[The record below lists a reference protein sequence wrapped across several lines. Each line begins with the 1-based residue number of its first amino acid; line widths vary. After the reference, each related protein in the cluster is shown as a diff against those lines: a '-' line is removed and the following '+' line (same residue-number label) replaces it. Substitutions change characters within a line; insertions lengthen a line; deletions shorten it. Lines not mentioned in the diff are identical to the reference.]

1 MSSVPRAPRS
11 SEAWG
16 SGSVGGVGDG
26 AGASNAGPAD
36 TGPAVRPKVGS
47 LWGVGD
53 GGGASNAGPADT
65 GPAVRPKVGSLG
77 GVGGGAGDGAGGSNA
92 GPADTGPAARP
103 KVGVVGGG
111 GGASNAGPRARRK
124 VGVVGGGGGASN
136 AGPRARRKVGVVG
149 GGAEQVPGV
158 GCCAGGPELNR
169 PPNRPSRPALLVRCS
184 TEPCPPVSS
193 ASWEASRSRSSSLR
207 SAARRGPRIGC
218 RLLLELSFGDQPLEN
233 VVNPRHRP
241 SLPARAA
248 ATTRA
253 IRRTPPGAGHR
264 SQPMRSCP
272 RLGRHRPS

>member
-26 AGASNAGPAD
+26 A
-36 TGPAVRPKVGS
+36 
-47 LWGVGD
+47 
-53 GGGASNAGPADT
+53 GASNAGPADT

-103 KVGVVGGG
+103 
-111 GGASNAGPRARRK
+111 K